1 MKSWHIA
8 TIMNLKLIFVLVFSL
23 VSAILQGWSQAPAFT
38 PSQQE
43 QFIRGLEAQK
53 KGDLETAEKL
63 FRELL
68 DQGGRVALVYNA
80 LGNVYQL
87 KGAHD
92 KALAAF
98 GESGRMDPNDP
109 GHHSLAG
116 ISYSALGKSREALRE
131 FKQAVQLQPES
142 LLYREQLAKS
152 YLRMDNYP
160 GGIEQYAK
168 LVEIKPESPE
178 YRYQLGHAY
187 QDFSLFCFEK
197 LKNLKSDSARLYQ
210 ELGDQYLVQGK
221 MDKAIDSLE
230 KARKADPSIPEIHF
244 LLGQFYLKQGD
255 KEKALQAVNQA
266 LSLTPGSPAA
276 LALKKNILA
285 P

>member
-1 MKSWHIA
+1 MCGRS
-8 TIMNLKLIFVLVFSL
+8 KLRKGNPKGFIILICFFVSCLMRT
-23 VSAILQGWSQAPAFT
+23 WSQTSTLT

-43 QFIRGLEAQK
+43 QFVRGLDAQQ
-53 KGDLETAEKL
+53 KGDLAAAEKI
-63 FRELL
+63 FGTLL
-68 DQGGRVALVYNA
+68 DQGGKLPLVYNA
-80 LGNVYQL
+80 LGNIYQL

-92 KALAAF
+92 KALVVF
-98 GESGRMDPNDP
+98 GESERLDPNDS

-116 ISYSALGKSREALRE
+116 VSFLALGKSREALRE

-142 LLYREQLAKS
+142 LLFREQLAKS

-168 LVEIKPESPE
+168 LLEMKPKSPE
-178 YRYQLGHAY
+178 YHYQLGHAY
-187 QDFSLFCFEK
+187 QDYSLYCFEK
-197 LKNLKSDSARLYQ
+197 LKSLKPDSARLYQ

-221 MDKAIDSLE
+221 MDKAIESFE

-255 KEKALQAVNQA
+255 KGKALQAVNQA
-266 LSLTPGSPAA
+266 LTLTPSSPAA
-276 LALKKNILA
+276 LALKKNISGK
-285 P
+285 